1 LARVQKSDEEVSQNL
16 NLVKVDGMVI
26 LKIMKHCKQ
35 NLPEMVTGQ
44 LLGLASGGSL
54 EVTNCFP
61 SLDEEQIE
69 SSHDATKYQIETL
82 KCLRQVNGDTNTVGW
97 YQSTYLGSGFS
108 VSMIEAQHTY
118 QSKIDNSVVILY
130 DPLQSLALGTLSLKA
145 YRLSDEFMKL
155 YPSSFDSKSLDK
167 EDMTLDQI
175 FTQVDVEVTNSHL
188 IGAYLWDMEDNKD
201 VQAVANAL
209 ERSGASFM
217 EKNVDVATEYL
228 DELSE
233 KQQKFYNYLRIASK
247 QHAQQKKRKSENE
260 ARRSAG
266 DAELPEDEMKATP
279 PSRLDFL
286 VTANQ
291 TNDHCQQVREIAG
304 QNLTKLHLFKALARP
319 ESAQ

>member
-1 LARVQKSDEEVSQNL
+1 M
-16 NLVKVDGMVI
+16 G
-26 LKIMKHCKQ
+26 
-35 NLPEMVTGQ
+35 
-44 LLGLASGGSL
+44 
-54 EVTNCFP
+54 
-61 SLDEEQIE
+61 
-69 SSHDATKYQIETL
+69 

-155 YPSSFDSKSLDK
+155 YPSTFDSKSLDK
-167 EDMTLDQI
+167 EDLSLDQI
-175 FTQVDVEVTNSHL
+175 FTQVDVE
-188 IGAYLWDMEDNKD
+188 DNKD
-201 VQAVANAL
+201 VQGVINTA
-209 ERSGASFM
+209 EKSGASFM

-319 ESAQ
+319 